1 MRKDKQKVNVWFPDE
16 SFISIDYTCD
26 GHPAFAIINESLRQ
40 FEFKDVFGWNL
51 SIVFELVDVSE
62 NGIPSGDEVK
72 VIQDFCEHIERLF
85 NDDREK
91 PNALFLFREHHDGI
105 SHAVWRVYDA
115 EKVEAV
121 LQKIIEDKQHPRE
134 FDYEMEYDENWK
146 LVEWY
151 LQDFHN

>member
-1 MRKDKQKVNVWFPDE
+1 MNNRSFFFLDMFSSWRYTNHRE
-16 SFISIDYTCD
+16 STPHSSD
-26 GHPAFAIINESLRQ
+26 
-40 FEFKDVFGWNL
+40 
-51 SIVFELVDVSE
+51 
-62 NGIPSGDEVK
+62 
-72 VIQDFCEHIERLF
+72 IERLF

-134 FDYEMEYDENWK
+134 FDYEMEYDEDWK

-151 LQDFHN
+151 LQDFHNK